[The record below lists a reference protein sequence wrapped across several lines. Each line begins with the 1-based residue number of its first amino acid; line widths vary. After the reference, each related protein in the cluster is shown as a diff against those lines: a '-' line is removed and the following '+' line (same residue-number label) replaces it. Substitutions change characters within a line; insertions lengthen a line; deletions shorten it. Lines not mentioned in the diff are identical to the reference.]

1 MDAIIFCQRWRA
13 FFHCFAL
20 PESKQASRKFSIP
33 SPPAPFFLVILS
45 IILLRDLREFTVQ
58 LTVDSYLFNKIFA
71 QLQLSQW
78 EINVNWTLSRCWVPG
93 CSKVLG
99 AVPEETPRAFICTLE
114 DGDSATKWPTVLQ
127 SWEKDS
133 KHHSSSPVWIAG
145 SSFTSQYIYC
155 RKQFCWL
162 HKARRQDH

>member
-99 AVPEETPRAFICTLE
+99 AVPE
-114 DGDSATKWPTVLQ
+114 GNTKSIHLHTGGWWFCHQVAHSLTVLRKGFQ
-127 SWEKDS
+127 TSLIFTCMNC
-133 KHHSSSPVWIAG
+133 WIIFHLTIHLLQKTVLLA
-145 SSFTSQYIYC
+145 S
-155 RKQFCWL
+155 
-162 HKARRQDH
+162 